1 MGSVRRWVRHVD
13 MLDMPD
19 NQYHST
25 IDPHFETIRPFTDAE
40 VHDAIVELLRDEEFR
55 HFADTFGFDLSPESE
70 TLLSEQVRSIFDF
83 KRLFIS
89 AGLSGLLDKTTFST
103 TISGTSNLDRE
114 GSTKYLLVSNHRD
127 IILDSAILDL
137 LFLQSGLSMPRMTL
151 GDNLLKR
158 PWIRTLVRLCDGV
171 VVKRGLPVRETLL
184 ESKRLSEYIR
194 TAVEQGEEHIWL
206 AQRDGR
212 AKDSNDTTQPGLLK
226 MLTLSAP
233 RGASIAESIESLH
246 FVPMAISYEYDPCDA
261 LKAVELLARRRNP
274 DYQKQPT
281 EDLVSMRTGL
291 GGRKGRVH
299 IKVAEPLHDL
309 ASLYEPEASKN
320 EQLAAIAREIDRQIF
335 LSYRFYPS
343 NYIAYDIVRGGDQFD
358 SMYSRKERL
367 LFELYVEEQ
376 MDAAK
381 VATKDREEVAHMI
394 FDAYAN
400 PLVNN
405 LITRKIIRR

>member
-1 MGSVRRWVRHVD
+1 

-25 IDPHFETIRPFTDAE
+25 TDPHFETIRPFADDE
-40 VHDAIVELLRDEEFR
+40 VNDAIVELLGDEGFR
-55 HFADTFGFDLSPESE
+55 HFAETFGFDLSPESE

-137 LFLQSGLSMPRMTL
+137 LFMQSGLSMPRMTL

-158 PWIRTLVRLCDGV
+158 PWIRTLVKLCDAV

-194 TAVEQGEEHIWL
+194 TAVEQREEHIWL

-246 FVPMAISYEYDPCDA
+246 LVPMAISYEYDPCDA

-291 GGRKGRVH
+291 SGRKGRVH

>member
-1 MGSVRRWVRHVD
+1 

-25 IDPHFETIRPFTDAE
+25 TDPHFETTRPFTDAE

-70 TLLSEQVRSIFDF
+70 TLLSEQVRTIFDF

-114 GSTKYLLVSNHRD
+114 GQTKYLLVSNHRD
-127 IILDSAILDL
+127 IILDSAMLDL

-194 TAVEQGEEHIWL
+194 TAVEQREEHIWL

-246 FVPMAISYEYDPCDA
+246 LAPMAISYEYDPCDA

-291 GGRKGRVH
+291 SGRKGRVH

>member
-1 MGSVRRWVRHVD
+1 

-19 NQYHST
+19 NQYQST
-25 IDPHFETIRPFTDAE
+25 TDPHFETIRPFTDVE

-55 HFADTFGFDLSPESE
+55 HFADTFGFDLSPKSE

-233 RGASIAESIESLH
+233 RGTSIAESIESLH
-246 FVPMAISYEYDPCDA
+246 LVPMAISYEYDPCDA

-291 GGRKGRVH
+291 SGRKGRVH

>member
-1 MGSVRRWVRHVD
+1 
-13 MLDMPD
+13 MPD
-19 NQYHST
+19 NQYHRT
-25 IDPHFETIRPFTDAE
+25 TDPHFDTIRPFTDAE
-40 VHDAIVELLRDEEFR
+40 VHDAIEELLREEEFR

-70 TLLSEQVRSIFDF
+70 TLLSEQVRTIFDF

-89 AGLSGLLDKTTFST
+89 AGLSRLLDKTTFST

-114 GSTKYLLVSNHRD
+114 GQTKYLLVSNHRD

-137 LFLQSGLSMPRMTL
+137 LFMGAGLSMPRMTL

-158 PWIRTLVRLCDGV
+158 PWIRTLVKLCDAV
-171 VVKRGLPVRETLL
+171 VVKRGLPVRETLI

-246 FVPMAISYEYDPCDA
+246 LVPMAISYEYDPCDA

-291 GGRKGRVH
+291 SGRKGRVH
-299 IKVAEPLHDL
+299 IKVAEPLRDL

-335 LSYRFYPS
+335 LNYRFYPS

-381 VATKDREEVAHMI
+381 VVTKDREEVAHMI

-400 PLVNN
+400 PLINN

>member
-1 MGSVRRWVRHVD
+1 
-13 MLDMPD
+13 
-19 NQYHST
+19 
-25 IDPHFETIRPFTDAE
+25 
-40 VHDAIVELLRDEEFR
+40 
-55 HFADTFGFDLSPESE
+55 
-70 TLLSEQVRSIFDF
+70 
-83 KRLFIS
+83 
-89 AGLSGLLDKTTFST
+89 
-103 TISGTSNLDRE
+103 
-114 GSTKYLLVSNHRD
+114 
-127 IILDSAILDL
+127 
-137 LFLQSGLSMPRMTL
+137 
-151 GDNLLKR
+151 
-158 PWIRTLVRLCDGV
+158 
-171 VVKRGLPVRETLL
+171 
-184 ESKRLSEYIR
+184 
-194 TAVEQGEEHIWL
+194 VEQGEEHIWL

-246 FVPMAISYEYDPCDA
+246 LVPMAISYEYDPCDA

-291 GGRKGRVH
+291 SGRKGRVH

-309 ASLYEPEASKN
+309 ASLYDPEAGKN

-335 LSYRFYPS
+335 LNYRFYPS

-400 PLVNN
+400 PLINN